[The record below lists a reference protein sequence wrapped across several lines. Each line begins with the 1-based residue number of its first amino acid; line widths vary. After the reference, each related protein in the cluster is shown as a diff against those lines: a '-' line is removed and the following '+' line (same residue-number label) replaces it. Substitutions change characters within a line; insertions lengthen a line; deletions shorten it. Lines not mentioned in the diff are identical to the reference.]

1 MSSIQKTPRI
11 LAFVAAILL
20 SLIVTANAFKEGPYP
35 NVTGGFGEQSCRL
48 CHLDNPVNAPG
59 GSLTLDGVPATFTP
73 GAVYSITVTIAR
85 EDMRRG
91 GFEIAARFASGKQ
104 KGRQAGTWKL
114 TDARTQLIPGAVDK
128 ALTFV
133 QHNLAGSRTATAGAN
148 SWTIE
153 WTAPTDAPGP
163 VQFNVAANA
172 SNNDDSPLGDYIYLK
187 AARSLPARLKDTPP
201 HKLRA
206 TGTPSRRAPSP

>member
-1 MSSIQKTPRI
+1 MKRI
-11 LAFVAAILL
+11 VIPVAGFLL
-20 SLIVTANAFKEGPYP
+20 SLALRLSSGQAAVAAFKEGPYP

-48 CHLDNPVNAPG
+48 CHLDNPLNARG
-59 GSLTLDGVPATFTP
+59 GLLTLTGVPIEFSP
-73 GAVYSITVTIAR
+73 GAVYPITVTIAR

-133 QHNLAGSRTATAGAN
+133 QHNLAGSRAATAGAN
-148 SWTIE
+148 TWTIE
-153 WTAPTDAPGP
+153 WTAPAEAVAP

-172 SNNDDSPLGDYIYLK
+172 SNNDDSPLGDYIYLRS
-187 AARSLPARLKDTPP
+187 ARTTPARVSNRDASGTRKA
-201 HKLRA
+201 RA
-206 TGTPSRRAPSP
+206 AAK

>member
-1 MSSIQKTPRI
+1 MKAIVIPAAAFLIGVATLQLSSGQ
-11 LAFVAAILL
+11 A
-20 SLIVTANAFKEGPYP
+20 TAGAFKEGPYP

-48 CHLDNPVNAPG
+48 CHLDNQLNAPG
-59 GSLTLDGVPATFTP
+59 GSLTLAGVPPSFSP
-73 GAVYSITVTIAR
+73 GATYPITVTIAR

-91 GFEIAARFASGKQ
+91 GFEISARFASGRQ
-104 KGRQAGTWKL
+104 KGRQAGSWKL

-148 SWTIE
+148 TWIID
-153 WTAPTDAPGP
+153 WTAPSTAAGP

-172 SNNDDSPLGDYIYLK
+172 SNNDDSPLGDYIYVK
-187 AARSLPARLKDTPP
+187 SARSAPEKPVQ
-201 HKLRA
+201 
-206 TGTPSRRAPSP
+206 RR

>member
-1 MSSIQKTPRI
+1 MKGIVVP
-11 LAFVAAILL
+11 LAAFLL
-20 SLIVTANAFKEGPYP
+20 SLAVLRLSSGQASAAAFKEGPYP

-48 CHLDNPVNAPG
+48 CHLDNPLNAPG
-59 GSLTLDGVPATFTP
+59 GQLTLAGVPPSFTP
-73 GAVYSITVTIAR
+73 GSVYPITVTIAR

-91 GFEIAARFASGKQ
+91 GFEIAARFAGGKQ

-133 QHNLAGSRTATAGAN
+133 QHNLAGSRAATAGAN
-148 SWTIE
+148 TWTIE
-153 WTAPTDAPGP
+153 WTAPADASAP

-172 SNNDDSPLGDYIYLK
+172 SNNDDSPLGDYIYLQS
-187 AARSLPARLKDTPP
+187 ARSLPARLKP
-201 HKLRA
+201 
-206 TGTPSRRAPSP
+206 RAPSDSREHP

>member
-1 MSSIQKTPRI
+1 MNGIVVP
-11 LAFVAAILL
+11 LAAFLL
-20 SLIVTANAFKEGPYP
+20 SLAALRLSSGQASAAAFKEGPYP

-48 CHLDNPVNAPG
+48 CHLDNPLNAPG
-59 GSLTLDGVPATFTP
+59 GQLTLAGVPPIFTP
-73 GAVYSITVTIAR
+73 GSVYPITVTIAR

-91 GFEIAARFASGKQ
+91 GFEIAARFAGGKQ

-133 QHNLAGSRTATAGAN
+133 QHNLAGSRAATAGAN
-148 SWTIE
+148 TWTIE
-153 WTAPTDAPGP
+153 WTAPADASAP

-187 AARSLPARLKDTPP
+187 SARSLPARLKP
-201 HKLRA
+201 RA
-206 TGTPSRRAPSP
+206 QSR